1 MLHTDALS
9 PNEAPF
15 QEMKVLPLRPH
26 HSTLVSCYFSPNVF
40 PLQGTTMA
48 AYDRDAIFS
57 SELI

>member
-9 PNEAPF
+9 PNEVPF
-15 QEMKVLPLRPH
+15 QEMKVLSLRLH
-26 HSTLVSCYFSPNVF
+26 HSTQVFYYFSPNVF

-48 AYDRDAIFS
+48 AYDHDAIFS